1 MPQNESFEI
10 HYQRALRS
18 LAPAE
23 NMRMLR
29 SMDQKIKNVEYNDID
44 LLLVQALQK
53 MREATSE
60 DLRNKMRGAG
70 YDLSTTALAGHT
82 RKLVASGIIRDSTRG
97 KGEVAVWVLA
107 PGAFTGATKGE
118 SN

>member
-23 NMRMLR
+23 NMRLLR

-44 LLLVQALQK
+44 LQLVQTLQK
-53 MREATSE
+53 MREATTE
-60 DLRNKMRGAG
+60 DLRHKMRGAG
-70 YDLSTTALAGHT
+70 YELSTTALTGHM
-82 RKLVASGIIRDSTRG
+82 RKLASSGIVRDSTRG
-97 KGEVAVWVLA
+97 QAEVIIWVLG
-107 PGAFTGATKGE
+107 PGAFTGAT
-118 SN
+118 